1 MAIIDQ
7 APVMDISPWPQGR
20 GFEGAQ
26 MWWQD
31 VMGRDEK
38 QRLDNLMGI
47 ALLDADIRDRLVNK
61 RDSSLLTAFG
71 LSQDTQHWLQEI
83 KAHSLAELAQAIVY
97 KIQGEAMLGL

>member
-20 GFEGAQ
+20 GFEGAA

-61 RDSSLLTAFG
+61 RDASLLTAFG
-71 LSQDTQHWLQEI
+71 LSQDTQSWLQEI
-83 KAHSLAELAQAIVY
+83 TAHSLAELAQAIVF
-97 KIQGEAMLGL
+97 KIQGEAMLGS